1 MRTIKIDFS
10 SGTPKIECD
19 SSAAGIQGEHRA
31 SELVIILPPDMPSG
45 LSYRLAFDPGGQ
57 SDTMSLTDG
66 ELRYELP
73 QSVTQHDAVSM
84 TVEGYEGEARIY
96 KSVMVELYFDAAV
109 DTDNPVDV
117 DGHSIGAEV
126 AANTAARHS
135 HENKAVLD
143 KFAESE
149 DGKPTYDGKA
159 LGGGGTST
167 AEEVSYTNTQ
177 LPNVENVKTALD
189 ELVPDSHTHDN
200 KDTLDKLSVADGKLQ
215 YAGSDVGLKG
225 DTGAAFTYSDFTAEQ
240 LAALKGEKGEKGDKG
255 DTGAAGADG
264 YTPVR
269 GTDYWTAADKA
280 KIVDDVL
287 AALPT
292 WTGGSY

>member
-10 SGTPKIECD
+10 SGTPRIECD

-31 SELVIILPPDMPSG
+31 SELVIIPPPDMPSG

-73 QSVTQHDAVSM
+73 QSITQHDAVSM

-96 KSVMVELYFDAAV
+96 KSVMVELYFDEAV

-117 DGHSIGAEV
+117 DGHNIGAEV
-126 AANTAARHS
+126 AANTLARHS
-135 HENKAVLD
+135 HANKDVLD
-143 KFAESE
+143 RLSDA
-149 DGKPTYDGKA
+149 DGKLQFDGKEIS
-159 LGGGGTST
+159 GGSGAST

-189 ELVPDSHTHDN
+189 ELVPDSHTHAN
-200 KDTLDKLSVADGKLQ
+200 KDILDGITAEKTAEWDSKSDFSGSYNDLTDKPTIPTVPTALKNPYALTIKIGDETVVYDGSAAKEVAIADGTE
-215 YAGSDVGLKG
+215 V
-225 DTGAAFTYSDFTAEQ
+225 
-240 LAALKGEKGEKGDKG
+240 
-255 DTGAAGADG
+255 
-264 YTPVR
+264 
-269 GTDYWTAADKA
+269 
-280 KIVDDVL
+280 
-287 AALPT
+287 
-292 WTGGSY
+292 SY

>member
-31 SELVIILPPDMPSG
+31 SELVIIPPLDMPSG

-73 QSVTQHDAVSM
+73 QSITQHDAVSM

-109 DTDNPVDV
+109 DTDNPVDA

-126 AANTAARHS
+126 AANTLARHS
-135 HENKAVLD
+135 HGNKDALD
-143 KFAESE
+143 KFGE
-149 DGKPTYDGKA
+149 DKDGNPTYNGQPI
-159 LGGGGTST
+159 GSGTVGDIT
-167 AEEVSYTNTQ
+167 AEDVGYSTTLFPEG
-177 LPNVENVKTALD
+177 PENVGQALD
-189 ELVPDSHTHDN
+189 ILINAFDITRKDILRLDKSEHTHDN
-200 KDTLDKLSVADGKLQ
+200 KDVLDKLSVSNGKLQ

-225 DTGAAFTYSDFTAEQ
+225 D
-240 LAALKGEKGEKGDKG
+240 KG
-255 DTGAAGADG
+255 DTGATGPQGEPGANG
-264 YTPVR
+264 YTPIK

-280 KIVDDVL
+280 EIVDDVL